1 MRLRFIKM
9 AENKLNFNDE
19 TKQRVFQ
26 QVIDIFVNPEIERR
40 RKEGT
45 IKDGTLITKMQIVFN
60 LDKGKNEI
68 RLNEDVKAI
77 VKGRATRDIQK
88 GEAVYEK
95 DIDAIE
101 DIELTDEDVNCGH
114 ITLLLFKNNWI
125 ISFDFRYNKE
135 RVREHLEASKEFYE
149 TATHSLENNRLRAF
163 YENAFATAELSAIS
177 VLLTLP
183 SKEILE
189 CRNHKKRLSQFKDW
203 ADLGNVK
210 MEFSTTLS
218 GLSELRDS
226 ARYIHSDKFK
236 EEDPNKIKDIIKDMV
251 VFAENSIK

>member
-1 MRLRFIKM
+1 M
-9 AENKLNFNDE
+9 ENMFDE
-19 TKQRVFQ
+19 TIKQRVFQ
-26 QVIDIFVNPEIERR
+26 QVMDIFIIPEIERR
-40 RKEGT
+40 RKEGK
-45 IKDGTLITKMQIVFN
+45 IKDGTGITKMQIVFS
-60 LDKGKNEI
+60 LDKGSNEI
-68 RLNEDVKAI
+68 RLNEEVKAVAKAKI
-77 VKGRATRDIQK
+77 NRSINKDEI
-88 GEAVYEK
+88 VYEI

-101 DIELTDEDVNCGH
+101 KIELTDEDVNCGH

-135 RVREHLEASKEFYE
+135 RVKNHIDASKEFYE
-149 TATHSLENNRLRAF
+149 TAVDSLDKSRTRAF
-163 YENAFATAELSAIS
+163 YENAFASAELLAIS

-226 ARYIHSDKFK
+226 ARYLHSDKFK
-236 EEDPNKIKDIIKDMV
+236 GEDPNKIKEIIKDMI
-251 VFAENSIK
+251 VFAENSIN

>member
-1 MRLRFIKM
+1 MEKIT
-9 AENKLNFNDE
+9 NFDE
-19 TKQRVFQ
+19 ATKQRVFQ

-40 RKEGT
+40 KKDGT

-60 LDKGKNEI
+60 LDKGKNEV
-68 RLNEDVKAI
+68 RLNGDVKAI
-77 VKGRATRDIQK
+77 LKGGVTRDMQK

-95 DIDAIE
+95 DIDTIE
-101 DIELTDEDVNCGH
+101 DIELTNEDVNCGH

-135 RVREHLEASKEFYE
+135 KVREHIEASKEFYE
-149 TATHSLENNRLRAF
+149 TAINSLENNRLRTF
-163 YENAFATAELSAIS
+163 YENAFATAELSAMS

-189 CRNHKKRLSQFKDW
+189 CRNHKKRLSQFKNW
-203 ADLGNVK
+203 ANLGNVK

-218 GLSELRDS
+218 ELSELRDS

-236 EEDPNKIKDIIKDMV
+236 EEDPSKIKDIIKDMV
-251 VFAENSIK
+251 VFAENSIQ

>member
-1 MRLRFIKM
+1 MEKTI
-9 AENKLNFNDE
+9 DE
-19 TKQRVFQ
+19 TTKQRVFQ
-26 QVIDIFVNPEIERR
+26 QVMDIFIIPEIERR
-40 RKEGT
+40 RKEGS
-45 IKDGTLITKMQIVFN
+45 IKDGTIISKMQIIFS

-68 RLNEDVKAI
+68 RLNEEVKAI
-77 VKGRATRDIQK
+77 ASAKANKSIKKDGI
-88 GEAVYEK
+88 VYEM
-95 DIDAIE
+95 DVDAIE
-101 DIELTDEDVNCGH
+101 KIELTDEDLNCAH

-135 RVREHLEASKEFYE
+135 RVKTHIEASKEFYE
-149 TATHSLENNRLRAF
+149 SAINNLDNNRLRPF
-163 YENAFATAELSAIS
+163 YENAFACAELSAIS

-183 SKEILE
+183 SKDILE
-189 CRNHKKRLSQFKDW
+189 CRVHKKRLSQFKDW

-226 ARYIHSDKFK
+226 ARYLHSDKFR
-236 EEDPNKIKDIIKDMV
+236 EEDPQKIKTLVQEMI